1 MEENPITNP
10 PERSPKTSNEFGVTL
25 ILSLFFGLFL
35 CVDLFSDY
43 NPRKLS
49 VPFFL
54 AAWILLL
61 VIHEFA
67 HAAIARAVGWKV
79 SQIVIGSGRR
89 RYGFKVGHTSI
100 EFRSIPLS
108 GFVLPQQT
116 DYIAPR
122 LKHFCIYAAGPGVEL
137 LLSAVL
143 VYFVGSES
151 LLQRTSE
158 ISIIAVQSLIV
169 AALLGSFINLLPI
182 SFSADGKRSMSDGLG
197 MILCWRFP
205 LEPLQDK
212 EVSPSQSST
221 V

>member
-10 PERSPKTSNEFGVTL
+10 PERSPKTSNELGITL

-35 CVDLFSDY
+35 LVDLFSDY

-67 HAAIARAVGWKV
+67 HAVVAQAVGWKV
-79 SQIVIGSGRR
+79 CQIVIGSGRCR
-89 RYGFKVGHTSI
+89 FGFKIRHTLI

-108 GFVLPQQT
+108 GFVIPQQT
-116 DYIAPR
+116 DCIAPR

-137 LLSAVL
+137 FLSAVL
-143 VYFVGSES
+143 VYFIGSES
-151 LLQRTSE
+151 LFQRTNE
-158 ISIIAVQSLIV
+158 IPIIAAQSLIV
-169 AALLGSFINLLPI
+169 AALLGSFINMLPI
-182 SFSADGKRSMSDGLG
+182 SFSAEGKRSFSDGLG

-205 LEPLQDK
+205 LEPLEDN
-212 EVSPSQSST
+212 EVSPP
-221 V
+221 

>member
-10 PERSPKTSNEFGVTL
+10 PERSPKTPNEWRV
-25 ILSLFFGLFL
+25 IVVLSLVFGLFL
-35 CVDLFSDY
+35 SIDLFSDY

-67 HAAIARAVGWKV
+67 HAAIARAMGWKV
-79 SQIVIGSGRR
+79 SLIVIGSGRFR
-89 RYGFKVGHTSI
+89 FGFKIGHTLI

-108 GFVLPQQT
+108 GFVIPQQT

-137 LLSAVL
+137 LISLAL
-143 VYFVGSES
+143 VCFIGPES
-151 LLQRTSE
+151 LLQRTSD
-158 ISIIAVQSLIV
+158 IPIIATQSLIV

-182 SFSADGKRSMSDGLG
+182 SFSADGKHSWSDGLG

-205 LEPLQDK
+205 CEPSEDI
-212 EVSPSQSST
+212 EVLPPKSSAL
-221 V
+221 